1 MALNHFLNDS
11 ITAEDTYLHT
21 FPEILS
27 FRAKE
32 TPDEVAYTFLPEGE
46 GVEVSLTYASLDR
59 YAHAIAMRLK
69 EIASHGERALMF
81 FPPGLEFIK
90 ALFGCFYAGII
101 AVPAYPP
108 RKNRSLERIKV
119 LVEDAGCT
127 LVLSTAAIT
136 RPARISF
143 SGMDVLKQLP
153 WINTDEIDEYEG
165 EAGVEFP
172 DPGDVALL
180 QYTSGS
186 TGAPKGVMVT
196 HQNFMRNAE
205 FFRNCFRLSRQ
216 SIAITWLP
224 CFHDLG
230 LIDGVLM
237 PMYVGYRLIAIPPVA
252 FLQQPVRWLKAITS
266 YRATHTG
273 GPNFAFDLCVDGIVT
288 TDRAKLDLSSLH
300 SFYSGSEPVRKAT
313 FDRFTE
319 NFQPYGFR
327 HQMLLPA
334 YGMAETTLIITG
346 PECGRG
352 PVSLCLSASALEQNR
367 VVPAP
372 PEGVDAR
379 YLIGVGHPWLDTE
392 IMIVHPETSQPCER
406 DEVGEIWVH
415 GSIVTKGYWNK
426 PELTVEMFQAQIAG
440 QPGKNWFRTG
450 DLGFIHQGEAYIT
463 GRLKDLIIIHGK
475 NYYPQDIEF
484 VVTESHPDLK
494 ANACAAFSIEA
505 DEEEKL
511 VITAEVKRTVL
522 RRINVDAICEAIRRQ
537 VNEEFELSVHA
548 IQLLRTASLP
558 KTSSGKIQRKA
569 CKKGYLEKN
578 LAVVGEWTMPTP
590 DVTTDQ
596 SGIADP
602 ASIETWLVNWLHRNL
617 GIPDADIDLSKPI
630 TVYGLN
636 SLKAIQLQQDV
647 LDSYD
652 INIPPHM
659 MYNQQSLKE
668 LCRHAMEMLNV

>member
-11 ITAEDTYLHT
+11 ITTEDTYLHT
-21 FPEILS
+21 LPEILS
-27 FRAKE
+27 HRAKE

-46 GVEVSLTYASLDR
+46 AAEISITYASLDR
-59 YAHAIAMRLK
+59 AAIALAAQLRL
-69 EIASHGERALMF
+69 IADRGERALMF

-136 RPARISF
+136 HSARISF
-143 SGMDVLKQLP
+143 AGMDALKQLP
-153 WINTDEIDEYEG
+153 WINVDEVHETETG
-165 EAGVEFP
+165 ANLELPAP
-172 DPGDVALL
+172 QDVALL

-205 FFRNCFRLSRQ
+205 SWKNCFRLTRQ
-216 SIAITWLP
+216 SIAVTWLP

-230 LIDGVLM
+230 LNDGILV
-237 PMYVGYRLIAIPPVA
+237 PMYVGYRLIVMPPVA
-252 FLQQPVRWLKAITS
+252 FLQQPVRWLKAITIYS
-266 YRATHTG
+266 ATHTG
-273 GPNFAFDLCVDGIVT
+273 GPNFAFDHCVDGIT
-288 TDRAKLDLSSLH
+288 AADRAGLDLSSLH
-300 SFYSGSEPVRKAT
+300 SFYCGSEPVRKAT

-319 NFQPYGFR
+319 TFQPYGFR
-327 HQMLLPA
+327 SHMLQTA
-334 YGMAETTLIITG
+334 YGMAESTLVITT
-346 PECGRG
+346 PDRGRG
-352 PVSLCLSASALEQNR
+352 PLSLCLSASALEQNQ
-367 VVPAP
+367 VVAAH
-372 PEGVDAR
+372 PEDADAR
-379 YLIGVGHPWLDTE
+379 YLVGIGHPWIDTE
-392 IMIVHPETSQPCER
+392 VQIVHPETTLPCED

-415 GSIVTKGYWNK
+415 GSIVTRGYWKK
-426 PELTVEMFQAQIAG
+426 PELNAEMFEAQIKN
-440 QPGKNWFRTG
+440 QPGKNWLRTG
-450 DLGFIHQGEAYIT
+450 DLGFIHQGEVYIT

-475 NYYPQDIEF
+475 NFYPQDIEF

-494 ANACAAFSIEA
+494 ANACAAFSIEV

-522 RRINVDAICEAIRRQ
+522 RRINVDSICEAIRRQ

-569 CKKGYLEKN
+569 SKKGYLEKN

-590 DVTTDQ
+590 DLALDQ
-596 SGIADP
+596 PGMADP

-617 GIPDADIDLSKPI
+617 GIPAADVDLSKPI

-668 LCRHAMEMLNV
+668 LCKHAMEMLNV

>member
-1 MALNHFLNDS
+1 MALEHFLNDS
-11 ITAEDTYLHT
+11 ITKEDTYLHT
-21 FPEILS
+21 LPEILS
-27 FRAKE
+27 LRARE
-32 TPDEVAYTFLPEGE
+32 TPEEAAYIFLPEGE
-46 GVEVSLTYASLDR
+46 TAGITLTYGALD
-59 YAHAIAMRLK
+59 HAARALAMHLNQIAGR
-69 EIASHGERALMF
+69 GERALMF
-81 FPPGLEFIK
+81 FPAGLEFIK

-108 RKNRSLERIKV
+108 RKNRSLDRIKV
-119 LVEDAGCT
+119 LVEDAGCS
-127 LVLSTAAIT
+127 LVLSTTAIT
-136 RPARISF
+136 QSARLSF
-143 SGMDVLKQLP
+143 AGMDTLKLLP
-153 WINTDEIDEYEG
+153 WINVDDVDLTIA
-165 EAGVEFP
+165 EADIVFP
-172 DPGDVALL
+172 DPQDVALL

-205 FFRNCFRLSRQ
+205 FFRSCFRLTRQ
-216 SIAITWLP
+216 STAVTWLP

-237 PMYVGYRLIAIPPVA
+237 PMFVGYKLVVMPPVA
-252 FLQQPVRWLKAITS
+252 FLQQPIRWLKAIS
-266 YRATHTG
+266 AYGATHTG
-273 GPNFAFDLCVDGIVT
+273 GPNFAFDHCVDGINAE
-288 TDRAKLDLSSLH
+288 DRAGLDLSSLQ

-313 FDRFTE
+313 LDRFSETF
-319 NFQPYGFR
+319 NPQGFR
-327 HQMLLPA
+327 WQMLFPA
-334 YGMAETTLIITG
+334 YGMAETTLIISA

-367 VVPAP
+367 VVPVQPKDA
-372 PEGVDAR
+372 DAR
-379 YLIGVGHPWLDTE
+379 YLIGVGHPWTDTQVQ
-392 IMIVHPETSQPCER
+392 IIHPETALPCDA

-415 GSIVTKGYWNK
+415 GSIVTKGYLNK
-426 PELTVEMFQAQIAG
+426 PALNVEMFEAQIKN
-440 QPGKNWFRTG
+440 QPGKKWFRTG
-450 DLGFIHQGEAYIT
+450 DLGFIHQDELYIT

-475 NYYPQDIEF
+475 NFYPQDIEF

-494 ANACAAFSIEA
+494 ADACAAFSIEV

-537 VNEEFELSVHA
+537 VNEEFELSIHA

-569 CKKGYLEKN
+569 SKKGYLEKT
-578 LAVVGEWTMPTP
+578 LTVVGEWTMPTP
-590 DVTTDQ
+590 DVAPDQ
-596 SGIADP
+596 SGKADP

-617 GIPDADIDLSKPI
+617 GIPAADVDLSKPI

-636 SLKAIQLQQDV
+636 SLKAIQLQQEV

-668 LCRHAMEMLNV
+668 LCRIAMEMLNE